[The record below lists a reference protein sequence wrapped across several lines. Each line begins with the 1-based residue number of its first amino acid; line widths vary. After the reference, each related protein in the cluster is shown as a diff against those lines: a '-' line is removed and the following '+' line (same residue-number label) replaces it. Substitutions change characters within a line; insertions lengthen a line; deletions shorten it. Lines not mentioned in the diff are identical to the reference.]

1 MIMNKNTNGFLPNKQ
16 NKYSIRKYT
25 VGTASLLIGAT
36 LVFGAHA
43 EDAKAAEEATVDSHQ
58 TPDAQPEASEAP
70 VTADKATTPVETNE
84 APAPVTAEKVEAPVA
99 EGETTEAETPEA
111 VAPKTEEKSAETA
124 EVTPAVE
131 EKAETTPATDQKEA
145 DKAPTTEE
153 KASEPVVE
161 KAATEPAV
169 APEKA
174 ATSSENAPTTAAP
187 KMDQPE
193 VGTLDGVPTTV
204 DNFNQLASDEEK
216 AEALA
221 NFYAKGTGL
230 STEAAAEKVK
240 SMNID
245 FSTADAQKV
254 LADML
259 VAFANEQDKN
269 KVAATPVSLRSARP
283 MMRMAVA
290 AEQPTGT
297 LITKDNGITNISTT
311 ITDNDKDKDNDGII
325 YPHNYGYID
334 IQTSFDVADSVKS
347 GDTFEIKYNN
357 NMQISDFFENR
368 VTPPAIKNAGG
379 EVIAT
384 GTYDVNTRTMKY
396 TFTDYVDKHNNVK
409 VALDLVAYVERDVVK
424 NAGKYNFE
432 VEVAGAKTTKELD
445 VKYSVPFENKQ
456 LNLYSF
462 YNEYDNVTGQYS
474 QTTYVNTKQQRLI
487 NPKIEIKGYGG
498 EKDKTPES
506 SSAVISKTDTLKI
519 YEVPSNVTLP
529 DSLKPDFTQLTL
541 LSEGKDYTLVYGTD
555 MVTVTLTDKDSTK
568 RYVVYIEGQQDMN
581 SNQPLVQSVTLHG
594 ETSDAKGE
602 YFSHLYSEN
611 FIETTNSSAAGQGE
625 QTYKLG
631 NRVWEDM
638 NDNDVQDIDDKG
650 IANVTV
656 TLKEAG
662 TNKVL
667 QTTTTDK
674 DGYYLFEGLKNGN
687 YIVEF
692 TDPATNGEGKQYIPV
707 KEHVGNKEDDSD
719 SRVVNV
725 TIQDKDDLSID
736 RGFEVAP
743 EPKPATYELGDY
755 VWIDQNNDGMQNS
768 DEVAVKG
775 VKVTLTKSDG
785 STMTT
790 TTDEKGK
797 YLFTGLENG
806 EYTVKFSELPE
817 GYMPTKTQAGGDTK
831 LDSNGLESKVTINNA
846 NDYSV
851 DLGIVKPEPQPEPK
865 PATYELGDYVWI
877 DQNNDGI
884 QNQGEAAVKGVK
896 VTLTKPDGSTMTT
909 TTDENGKYLFTGLEN
924 GEYTVTFSELPE
936 GYVPTKTQA
945 GGNTELDSNGL
956 ESKVTINN
964 ANNYSTD
971 LGIVKPEPQPEP
983 QPATYELGDYVWF
996 DYNKDGIQNKGEAAV
1011 EGVTV
1016 TLTKPDGSTMTTK
1029 TDKDG
1034 KYLFT
1039 GLENGEYT
1047 VTFSELP
1054 EGYEP
1059 TKTQVGDDKLDSNGL
1074 ESKVTIDNANNYSV
1088 DLGIVKPE
1096 VVPPM
1101 EDAKFNLGD
1110 KVWEDLN
1117 KDGIQNSNEPGIS
1130 GVTVTLTKEDGT
1142 TVTAKTDDQGNYKFT
1157 DLPNGKYTVT
1167 FETPDGYEPTKAN
1180 VGDDALDSD
1189 GKTVEVVINNKDDM
1203 TIDSGFH
1210 KPEEVEPPKVEA
1222 TFNLGDKVWED
1233 LNKDGIQ
1240 NSNEPG
1246 IGGVTVTLTK
1256 EDGTTVTAKTD
1267 ENGNY
1272 KFTELPNGKYTV
1284 TFETP
1289 DGYEPTKANV
1299 GDDALDSDGKTVEVV
1314 IDNKDDMTIDSGFHK
1329 PEEVEPPKVEATFNL
1344 GDKVWEDLNKDG
1356 IQNSNEP
1363 GIGGVTVTLTKEDG
1377 TTVTAKTDENG
1388 NYKFTELPNGKYTVT
1403 FETPEGYE
1411 PTKEKVGDYALD
1423 SDGKSVVVV
1432 IDNKDDMTIDSG
1444 FHKPEEVEPPKVEA
1458 TFNLG
1463 DKVWEDLNKDGIQ
1476 NSNEPGIGGVTVTLT
1491 KEDGTTVTAKTDENG
1506 NYKFTELPNGKYTV
1520 TFETP
1525 EGYEPTKE
1533 KVGDYAL
1540 DSDGKSVVVVI
1551 DNKDDM
1557 TIDSGFHKPEEVEP
1571 PKVEATFNL
1580 GDKVWEDLNKDG
1592 IQNSNEPG
1600 IGGVTV
1606 TLTKEDGTT
1615 VTTTTDENGNYKFTE
1630 LPNGEYTVTFE
1641 TPKGY
1646 EATKTNVGD
1655 DALDSDG
1662 QTVKVIINNK
1672 DDMTID
1678 SGFHK
1683 PTPEEPMKPTPE
1695 KPEQP
1700 NNPTPEVPE
1709 QPGQPENPTPEK
1721 PEQPNNPT
1729 PEVPEQPGQPNN
1741 PTPEKPEQPSNP
1753 TPEMPEQPGNPSP
1766 SMPNQP
1772 MNMGTHGEMS
1782 HDKAPKH
1789 EAKSL
1794 PETGETSTNQAPLFG
1809 GLLAALGALFVV
1821 GRRKKQKDQ

>member
-1 MIMNKNTNGFLPNKQ
+1 
-16 NKYSIRKYT
+16 
-25 VGTASLLIGAT
+25 
-36 LVFGAHA
+36 
-43 EDAKAAEEATVDSHQ
+43 
-58 TPDAQPEASEAP
+58 
-70 VTADKATTPVETNE
+70 
-84 APAPVTAEKVEAPVA
+84 
-99 EGETTEAETPEA
+99 
-111 VAPKTEEKSAETA
+111 
-124 EVTPAVE
+124 
-131 EKAETTPATDQKEA
+131 
-145 DKAPTTEE
+145 
-153 KASEPVVE
+153 
-161 KAATEPAV
+161 
-169 APEKA
+169 
-174 ATSSENAPTTAAP
+174 
-187 KMDQPE
+187 
-193 VGTLDGVPTTV
+193 
-204 DNFNQLASDEEK
+204 
-216 AEALA
+216 
-221 NFYAKGTGL
+221 
-230 STEAAAEKVK
+230 
-240 SMNID
+240 
-245 FSTADAQKV
+245 
-254 LADML
+254 
-259 VAFANEQDKN
+259 
-269 KVAATPVSLRSARP
+269 
-283 MMRMAVA
+283 
-290 AEQPTGT
+290 
-297 LITKDNGITNISTT
+297 
-311 ITDNDKDKDNDGII
+311 
-325 YPHNYGYID
+325 
-334 IQTSFDVADSVKS
+334 
-347 GDTFEIKYNN
+347 
-357 NMQISDFFENR
+357 
-368 VTPPAIKNAGG
+368 
-379 EVIAT
+379 
-384 GTYDVNTRTMKY
+384 
-396 TFTDYVDKHNNVK
+396 
-409 VALDLVAYVERDVVK
+409 
-424 NAGKYNFE
+424 
-432 VEVAGAKTTKELD
+432 
-445 VKYSVPFENKQ
+445 
-456 LNLYSF
+456 
-462 YNEYDNVTGQYS
+462 
-474 QTTYVNTKQQRLI
+474 
-487 NPKIEIKGYGG
+487 
-498 EKDKTPES
+498 
-506 SSAVISKTDTLKI
+506 
-519 YEVPSNVTLP
+519 
-529 DSLKPDFTQLTL
+529 
-541 LSEGKDYTLVYGTD
+541 
-555 MVTVTLTDKDSTK
+555 
-568 RYVVYIEGQQDMN
+568 
-581 SNQPLVQSVTLHG
+581 
-594 ETSDAKGE
+594 
-602 YFSHLYSEN
+602 
-611 FIETTNSSAAGQGE
+611 
-625 QTYKLG
+625 
-631 NRVWEDM
+631 
-638 NDNDVQDIDDKG
+638 
-650 IANVTV
+650 
-656 TLKEAG
+656 
-662 TNKVL
+662 
-667 QTTTTDK
+667 
-674 DGYYLFEGLKNGN
+674 
-687 YIVEF
+687 
-692 TDPATNGEGKQYIPV
+692 
-707 KEHVGNKEDDSD
+707 
-719 SRVVNV
+719 
-725 TIQDKDDLSID
+725 
-736 RGFEVAP
+736 
-743 EPKPATYELGDY
+743 
-755 VWIDQNNDGMQNS
+755 
-768 DEVAVKG
+768 
-775 VKVTLTKSDG
+775 
-785 STMTT
+785 
-790 TTDEKGK
+790 
-797 YLFTGLENG
+797 
-806 EYTVKFSELPE
+806 
-817 GYMPTKTQAGGDTK
+817 K

-1256 EDGTTVTAKTD
+1256 EDGTTVT
-1267 ENGNY
+1267 
-1272 KFTELPNGKYTV
+1272 
-1284 TFETP
+1284 
-1289 DGYEPTKANV
+1289 
-1299 GDDALDSDGKTVEVV
+1299 
-1314 IDNKDDMTIDSGFHK
+1314 
-1329 PEEVEPPKVEATFNL
+1329 
-1344 GDKVWEDLNKDG
+1344 
-1356 IQNSNEP
+1356 
-1363 GIGGVTVTLTKEDG
+1363 
-1377 TTVTAKTDENG
+1377 
-1388 NYKFTELPNGKYTVT
+1388 
-1403 FETPEGYE
+1403 
-1411 PTKEKVGDYALD
+1411 
-1423 SDGKSVVVV
+1423 
-1432 IDNKDDMTIDSG
+1432 
-1444 FHKPEEVEPPKVEA
+1444 
-1458 TFNLG
+1458 
-1463 DKVWEDLNKDGIQ
+1463 
-1476 NSNEPGIGGVTVTLT
+1476 
-1491 KEDGTTVTAKTDENG
+1491 
-1506 NYKFTELPNGKYTV
+1506 
-1520 TFETP
+1520 
-1525 EGYEPTKE
+1525 
-1533 KVGDYAL
+1533 
-1540 DSDGKSVVVVI
+1540 
-1551 DNKDDM
+1551 
-1557 TIDSGFHKPEEVEP
+1557 
-1571 PKVEATFNL
+1571 
-1580 GDKVWEDLNKDG
+1580 
-1592 IQNSNEPG
+1592 
-1600 IGGVTV
+1600 
-1606 TLTKEDGTT
+1606 
-1615 VTTTTDENGNYKFTE
+1615 TTTDENGNYKFTE

-1709 QPGQPENPTPEK
+1709 QPGQLENPTPEK

>member
-174 ATSSENAPTTAAP
+174 TTSSENAPTTAAP

-1289 DGYEPTKANV
+1289 
-1299 GDDALDSDGKTVEVV
+1299 
-1314 IDNKDDMTIDSGFHK
+1314 
-1329 PEEVEPPKVEATFNL
+1329 
-1344 GDKVWEDLNKDG
+1344 
-1356 IQNSNEP
+1356 
-1363 GIGGVTVTLTKEDG
+1363 
-1377 TTVTAKTDENG
+1377 
-1388 NYKFTELPNGKYTVT
+1388 
-1403 FETPEGYE
+1403 
-1411 PTKEKVGDYALD
+1411 
-1423 SDGKSVVVV
+1423 
-1432 IDNKDDMTIDSG
+1432 
-1444 FHKPEEVEPPKVEA
+1444 
-1458 TFNLG
+1458 
-1463 DKVWEDLNKDGIQ
+1463 
-1476 NSNEPGIGGVTVTLT
+1476 
-1491 KEDGTTVTAKTDENG
+1491 
-1506 NYKFTELPNGKYTV
+1506 
-1520 TFETP
+1520 

-1782 HDKAPKH
+1782 HDKAPKY

>member
-1 MIMNKNTNGFLPNKQ
+1 
-16 NKYSIRKYT
+16 
-25 VGTASLLIGAT
+25 
-36 LVFGAHA
+36 
-43 EDAKAAEEATVDSHQ
+43 
-58 TPDAQPEASEAP
+58 
-70 VTADKATTPVETNE
+70 
-84 APAPVTAEKVEAPVA
+84 
-99 EGETTEAETPEA
+99 
-111 VAPKTEEKSAETA
+111 
-124 EVTPAVE
+124 
-131 EKAETTPATDQKEA
+131 
-145 DKAPTTEE
+145 
-153 KASEPVVE
+153 
-161 KAATEPAV
+161 
-169 APEKA
+169 
-174 ATSSENAPTTAAP
+174 
-187 KMDQPE
+187 
-193 VGTLDGVPTTV
+193 
-204 DNFNQLASDEEK
+204 
-216 AEALA
+216 
-221 NFYAKGTGL
+221 
-230 STEAAAEKVK
+230 
-240 SMNID
+240 
-245 FSTADAQKV
+245 
-254 LADML
+254 
-259 VAFANEQDKN
+259 
-269 KVAATPVSLRSARP
+269 
-283 MMRMAVA
+283 
-290 AEQPTGT
+290 
-297 LITKDNGITNISTT
+297 
-311 ITDNDKDKDNDGII
+311 
-325 YPHNYGYID
+325 
-334 IQTSFDVADSVKS
+334 
-347 GDTFEIKYNN
+347 
-357 NMQISDFFENR
+357 
-368 VTPPAIKNAGG
+368 
-379 EVIAT
+379 
-384 GTYDVNTRTMKY
+384 
-396 TFTDYVDKHNNVK
+396 
-409 VALDLVAYVERDVVK
+409 
-424 NAGKYNFE
+424 
-432 VEVAGAKTTKELD
+432 
-445 VKYSVPFENKQ
+445 
-456 LNLYSF
+456 
-462 YNEYDNVTGQYS
+462 
-474 QTTYVNTKQQRLI
+474 
-487 NPKIEIKGYGG
+487 
-498 EKDKTPES
+498 
-506 SSAVISKTDTLKI
+506 
-519 YEVPSNVTLP
+519 
-529 DSLKPDFTQLTL
+529 
-541 LSEGKDYTLVYGTD
+541 
-555 MVTVTLTDKDSTK
+555 
-568 RYVVYIEGQQDMN
+568 
-581 SNQPLVQSVTLHG
+581 
-594 ETSDAKGE
+594 
-602 YFSHLYSEN
+602 
-611 FIETTNSSAAGQGE
+611 
-625 QTYKLG
+625 
-631 NRVWEDM
+631 
-638 NDNDVQDIDDKG
+638 
-650 IANVTV
+650 
-656 TLKEAG
+656 
-662 TNKVL
+662 
-667 QTTTTDK
+667 
-674 DGYYLFEGLKNGN
+674 
-687 YIVEF
+687 
-692 TDPATNGEGKQYIPV
+692 
-707 KEHVGNKEDDSD
+707 
-719 SRVVNV
+719 
-725 TIQDKDDLSID
+725 
-736 RGFEVAP
+736 
-743 EPKPATYELGDY
+743 
-755 VWIDQNNDGMQNS
+755 
-768 DEVAVKG
+768 
-775 VKVTLTKSDG
+775 
-785 STMTT
+785 
-790 TTDEKGK
+790 
-797 YLFTGLENG
+797 
-806 EYTVKFSELPE
+806 
-817 GYMPTKTQAGGDTK
+817 
-831 LDSNGLESKVTINNA
+831 
-846 NDYSV
+846 
-851 DLGIVKPEPQPEPK
+851 
-865 PATYELGDYVWI
+865 ELGDYVWI

-1256 EDGTTVTAKTD
+1256 EDGTTVT
-1267 ENGNY
+1267 
-1272 KFTELPNGKYTV
+1272 
-1284 TFETP
+1284 
-1289 DGYEPTKANV
+1289 
-1299 GDDALDSDGKTVEVV
+1299 
-1314 IDNKDDMTIDSGFHK
+1314 
-1329 PEEVEPPKVEATFNL
+1329 
-1344 GDKVWEDLNKDG
+1344 
-1356 IQNSNEP
+1356 
-1363 GIGGVTVTLTKEDG
+1363 
-1377 TTVTAKTDENG
+1377 
-1388 NYKFTELPNGKYTVT
+1388 
-1403 FETPEGYE
+1403 
-1411 PTKEKVGDYALD
+1411 
-1423 SDGKSVVVV
+1423 
-1432 IDNKDDMTIDSG
+1432 
-1444 FHKPEEVEPPKVEA
+1444 
-1458 TFNLG
+1458 
-1463 DKVWEDLNKDGIQ
+1463 
-1476 NSNEPGIGGVTVTLT
+1476 
-1491 KEDGTTVTAKTDENG
+1491 
-1506 NYKFTELPNGKYTV
+1506 
-1520 TFETP
+1520 
-1525 EGYEPTKE
+1525 
-1533 KVGDYAL
+1533 
-1540 DSDGKSVVVVI
+1540 
-1551 DNKDDM
+1551 
-1557 TIDSGFHKPEEVEP
+1557 
-1571 PKVEATFNL
+1571 
-1580 GDKVWEDLNKDG
+1580 
-1592 IQNSNEPG
+1592 
-1600 IGGVTV
+1600 
-1606 TLTKEDGTT
+1606 
-1615 VTTTTDENGNYKFTE
+1615 TTTDENGNYKFTE

>member
-568 RYVVYIEGQQDMN
+568 RYVVYTEGQQDMN

-1256 EDGTTVTAKTD
+1256 EDGTTVT
-1267 ENGNY
+1267 
-1272 KFTELPNGKYTV
+1272 
-1284 TFETP
+1284 
-1289 DGYEPTKANV
+1289 
-1299 GDDALDSDGKTVEVV
+1299 
-1314 IDNKDDMTIDSGFHK
+1314 
-1329 PEEVEPPKVEATFNL
+1329 
-1344 GDKVWEDLNKDG
+1344 
-1356 IQNSNEP
+1356 
-1363 GIGGVTVTLTKEDG
+1363 
-1377 TTVTAKTDENG
+1377 
-1388 NYKFTELPNGKYTVT
+1388 
-1403 FETPEGYE
+1403 
-1411 PTKEKVGDYALD
+1411 
-1423 SDGKSVVVV
+1423 
-1432 IDNKDDMTIDSG
+1432 
-1444 FHKPEEVEPPKVEA
+1444 
-1458 TFNLG
+1458 
-1463 DKVWEDLNKDGIQ
+1463 
-1476 NSNEPGIGGVTVTLT
+1476 
-1491 KEDGTTVTAKTDENG
+1491 
-1506 NYKFTELPNGKYTV
+1506 
-1520 TFETP
+1520 
-1525 EGYEPTKE
+1525 
-1533 KVGDYAL
+1533 
-1540 DSDGKSVVVVI
+1540 
-1551 DNKDDM
+1551 
-1557 TIDSGFHKPEEVEP
+1557 
-1571 PKVEATFNL
+1571 
-1580 GDKVWEDLNKDG
+1580 
-1592 IQNSNEPG
+1592 
-1600 IGGVTV
+1600 
-1606 TLTKEDGTT
+1606 
-1615 VTTTTDENGNYKFTE
+1615 TTTDENGNYKFTE

>member
-541 LSEGKDYTLVYGTD
+541 LSEVKDYTLVYGTD

-568 RYVVYIEGQQDMN
+568 RYVVYTEGQQDMN

-1256 EDGTTVTAKTD
+1256 EDGTTVT
-1267 ENGNY
+1267 
-1272 KFTELPNGKYTV
+1272 
-1284 TFETP
+1284 
-1289 DGYEPTKANV
+1289 
-1299 GDDALDSDGKTVEVV
+1299 
-1314 IDNKDDMTIDSGFHK
+1314 
-1329 PEEVEPPKVEATFNL
+1329 
-1344 GDKVWEDLNKDG
+1344 
-1356 IQNSNEP
+1356 
-1363 GIGGVTVTLTKEDG
+1363 
-1377 TTVTAKTDENG
+1377 
-1388 NYKFTELPNGKYTVT
+1388 
-1403 FETPEGYE
+1403 
-1411 PTKEKVGDYALD
+1411 
-1423 SDGKSVVVV
+1423 
-1432 IDNKDDMTIDSG
+1432 
-1444 FHKPEEVEPPKVEA
+1444 
-1458 TFNLG
+1458 
-1463 DKVWEDLNKDGIQ
+1463 
-1476 NSNEPGIGGVTVTLT
+1476 
-1491 KEDGTTVTAKTDENG
+1491 
-1506 NYKFTELPNGKYTV
+1506 
-1520 TFETP
+1520 
-1525 EGYEPTKE
+1525 
-1533 KVGDYAL
+1533 
-1540 DSDGKSVVVVI
+1540 
-1551 DNKDDM
+1551 
-1557 TIDSGFHKPEEVEP
+1557 
-1571 PKVEATFNL
+1571 
-1580 GDKVWEDLNKDG
+1580 
-1592 IQNSNEPG
+1592 
-1600 IGGVTV
+1600 
-1606 TLTKEDGTT
+1606 
-1615 VTTTTDENGNYKFTE
+1615 TTTDENGNYKFTE

>member
-1 MIMNKNTNGFLPNKQ
+1 
-16 NKYSIRKYT
+16 
-25 VGTASLLIGAT
+25 
-36 LVFGAHA
+36 
-43 EDAKAAEEATVDSHQ
+43 
-58 TPDAQPEASEAP
+58 
-70 VTADKATTPVETNE
+70 
-84 APAPVTAEKVEAPVA
+84 
-99 EGETTEAETPEA
+99 
-111 VAPKTEEKSAETA
+111 
-124 EVTPAVE
+124 
-131 EKAETTPATDQKEA
+131 
-145 DKAPTTEE
+145 
-153 KASEPVVE
+153 
-161 KAATEPAV
+161 
-169 APEKA
+169 
-174 ATSSENAPTTAAP
+174 
-187 KMDQPE
+187 MDQPE

-221 NFYAKGTGL
+221 DFYAKGTGL

-245 FSTADAQKV
+245 FSTADVQKV

-290 AEQPTGT
+290 AEQPSGKM
-297 LITKDNGITNISTT
+297 ITKDNGITNISTT

-396 TFTDYVDKHNNVK
+396 SFTDYVDKHNNVK
-409 VALDLVAYVERDVVK
+409 VGLNLVAYVERDVVK
-424 NAGKYNFE
+424 NEGKYNFE
-432 VEVAGAKTTKELD
+432 VEVAGEKTTKELD

-568 RYVVYIEGQQDMN
+568 RYVVYTEGQQDMN

-775 VKVTLTKSDG
+775 VKVTLTKPDG
-785 STMTT
+785 STLTT

-806 EYTVKFSELPE
+806 DYTVKFSELPE
-817 GYMPTKTQAGGDTK
+817 GYVPTKTQAGGDTK

-877 DQNNDGI
+877 DQNNDGM
-884 QNQGEAAVKGVK
+884 QNSDEVAVKGVK
-896 VTLTKPDGSTMTT
+896 VTLTKPDGSTLTT
-909 TTDENGKYLFTGLEN
+909 TTDEKGKYLFTGLEN
-924 GEYTVTFSELPE
+924 GDYTVKFSELPE

-996 DYNKDGIQNKGEAAV
+996 DYNKDGVQNKGEAAV

-1189 GKTVEVVINNKDDM
+1189 GQTVEVVIN
-1203 TIDSGFH
+1203 
-1210 KPEEVEPPKVEA
+1210 
-1222 TFNLGDKVWED
+1222 
-1233 LNKDGIQ
+1233 
-1240 NSNEPG
+1240 
-1246 IGGVTVTLTK
+1246 
-1256 EDGTTVTAKTD
+1256 
-1267 ENGNY
+1267 
-1272 KFTELPNGKYTV
+1272 
-1284 TFETP
+1284 
-1289 DGYEPTKANV
+1289 
-1299 GDDALDSDGKTVEVV
+1299 
-1314 IDNKDDMTIDSGFHK
+1314 
-1329 PEEVEPPKVEATFNL
+1329 
-1344 GDKVWEDLNKDG
+1344 
-1356 IQNSNEP
+1356 
-1363 GIGGVTVTLTKEDG
+1363 
-1377 TTVTAKTDENG
+1377 
-1388 NYKFTELPNGKYTVT
+1388 
-1403 FETPEGYE
+1403 
-1411 PTKEKVGDYALD
+1411 
-1423 SDGKSVVVV
+1423 
-1432 IDNKDDMTIDSG
+1432 
-1444 FHKPEEVEPPKVEA
+1444 
-1458 TFNLG
+1458 
-1463 DKVWEDLNKDGIQ
+1463 
-1476 NSNEPGIGGVTVTLT
+1476 
-1491 KEDGTTVTAKTDENG
+1491 
-1506 NYKFTELPNGKYTV
+1506 
-1520 TFETP
+1520 
-1525 EGYEPTKE
+1525 
-1533 KVGDYAL
+1533 
-1540 DSDGKSVVVVI
+1540 
-1551 DNKDDM
+1551 NKDDM

-1630 LPNGEYTVTFE
+1630 LPNGKYTVTFE
-1641 TPKGY
+1641 TPEGY
-1646 EATKTNVGD
+1646 EPTKEKVGD
-1655 DALDSDG
+1655 YA
-1662 QTVKVIINNK
+1662 
-1672 DDMTID
+1672 
-1678 SGFHK
+1678 
-1683 PTPEEPMKPTPE
+1683 
-1695 KPEQP
+1695 
-1700 NNPTPEVPE
+1700 
-1709 QPGQPENPTPEK
+1709 
-1721 PEQPNNPT
+1721 
-1729 PEVPEQPGQPNN
+1729 
-1741 PTPEKPEQPSNP
+1741 
-1753 TPEMPEQPGNPSP
+1753 
-1766 SMPNQP
+1766 
-1772 MNMGTHGEMS
+1772 
-1782 HDKAPKH
+1782 
-1789 EAKSL
+1789 
-1794 PETGETSTNQAPLFG
+1794 
-1809 GLLAALGALFVV
+1809 
-1821 GRRKKQKDQ
+1821 

>member
-1 MIMNKNTNGFLPNKQ
+1 MADLYAENTGV
-16 NKYSIRKYT
+16 S
-25 VGTASLLIGAT
+25 
-36 LVFGAHA
+36 
-43 EDAKAAEEATVDSHQ
+43 AEE
-58 TPDAQPEASEAP
+58 
-70 VTADKATTPVETNE
+70 
-84 APAPVTAEKVEAPVA
+84 
-99 EGETTEAETPEA
+99 
-111 VAPKTEEKSAETA
+111 
-124 EVTPAVE
+124 
-131 EKAETTPATDQKEA
+131 
-145 DKAPTTEE
+145 
-153 KASEPVVE
+153 
-161 KAATEPAV
+161 
-169 APEKA
+169 
-174 ATSSENAPTTAAP
+174 
-187 KMDQPE
+187 
-193 VGTLDGVPTTV
+193 
-204 DNFNQLASDEEK
+204 
-216 AEALA
+216 
-221 NFYAKGTGL
+221 
-230 STEAAAEKVK
+230 AAEKVK
-240 SMNID
+240 AMNID
-245 FSTADAQKV
+245 YSTADTQKV

-269 KVAATPVSLRSARP
+269 KVEATPVSLRSARP

-290 AEQPTGT
+290 AEQPSGT

-311 ITDNDKDKDNDGII
+311 MTDNDKETDNDGII
-325 YPHNYGYID
+325 YPHDYGYVD
-334 IQTSFDVADSVKS
+334 VQTSFNVADSVKS
-347 GDTFEIKYNN
+347 GDTFEIKYNEN
-357 NMQISDFFENR
+357 LQISDFFENR

-409 VALDLVAYVERDVVK
+409 VSLNLIAYVERDVVK
-424 NAGKYNFE
+424 SEGKYNFE
-432 VEVAGAKTTKELD
+432 VNVAGEKTTKELD
-445 VKYSVPFENKQ
+445 VKYQGLFEQRQ
-456 LNLYSF
+456 LNLNSF
-462 YNEYDNVTGQYS
+462 YDEYDNVTGKYS

-568 RYVVYIEGQQDMN
+568 RYVVYTEGQQDMN

-594 ETSDAKGE
+594 ETSDANGE
-602 YFSHLYSEN
+602 YLSHVYSEN

-638 NDNDVQDIDDKG
+638 NDNDVQDINDKG

-656 TLKEAG
+656 TLKEPG

-755 VWIDQNNDGMQNS
+755 VWID
-768 DEVAVKG
+768 
-775 VKVTLTKSDG
+775 
-785 STMTT
+785 
-790 TTDEKGK
+790 
-797 YLFTGLENG
+797 Y
-806 EYTVKFSELPE
+806 
-817 GYMPTKTQAGGDTK
+817 
-831 LDSNGLESKVTINNA
+831 
-846 NDYSV
+846 
-851 DLGIVKPEPQPEPK
+851 
-865 PATYELGDYVWI
+865 
-877 DQNNDGI
+877 NNDGI
-884 QNQGEAAVKGVK
+884 QNKGEAPVAGVK
-896 VTLTKPDGSTMTT
+896 VTLTKP
-909 TTDENGKYLFTGLEN
+909 N
-924 GEYTVTFSELPE
+924 GETLETV
-936 GYVPTKTQA
+936 
-945 GGNTELDSNGL
+945 
-956 ESKVTINN
+956 
-964 ANNYSTD
+964 
-971 LGIVKPEPQPEP
+971 
-983 QPATYELGDYVWF
+983 
-996 DYNKDGIQNKGEAAV
+996 
-1011 EGVTV
+1011 
-1016 TLTKPDGSTMTTK
+1016 

-1047 VTFSELP
+1047 VKFSELP

-1096 VVPPM
+1096 PQPEPKPATYELGDYVWIDSNKDGIQNSNEIAVEGVKVTLTKQDGSTMTTTTDKDGKYLFTGLENGTYTVTFSELPEGYTPTETQVGDAQLDSNGLESKVTINNANDYSVDLGLVQPEEVEPPKV
-1101 EDAKFNLGD
+1101 EATFNLGD

-1117 KDGIQNSNEPGIS
+1117 KDGIQNSNEPGIG
-1130 GVTVTLTKEDGT
+1130 GVTVTLTKEDGS

-1157 DLPNGKYTVT
+1157 ELPNGKYTVT
-1167 FETPDGYEPTKAN
+1167 FETPEGYEPTTEK
-1180 VGDDALDSD
+1180 VGDHALDSD
-1189 GKTVEVVINNKDDM
+1189 GQKVEVVINNKDDM

-1256 EDGTTVTAKTD
+1256 EDGSTVTAT
-1267 ENGNY
+1267 
-1272 KFTELPNGKYTV
+1272 
-1284 TFETP
+1284 
-1289 DGYEPTKANV
+1289 
-1299 GDDALDSDGKTVEVV
+1299 
-1314 IDNKDDMTIDSGFHK
+1314 
-1329 PEEVEPPKVEATFNL
+1329 
-1344 GDKVWEDLNKDG
+1344 
-1356 IQNSNEP
+1356 
-1363 GIGGVTVTLTKEDG
+1363 
-1377 TTVTAKTDENG
+1377 TDENG

-1423 SDGKSVVVV
+1423 SDG
-1432 IDNKDDMTIDSG
+1432 
-1444 FHKPEEVEPPKVEA
+1444 
-1458 TFNLG
+1458 
-1463 DKVWEDLNKDGIQ
+1463 Q
-1476 NSNEPGIGGVTVTLT
+1476 
-1491 KEDGTTVTAKTDENG
+1491 
-1506 NYKFTELPNGKYTV
+1506 
-1520 TFETP
+1520 
-1525 EGYEPTKE
+1525 
-1533 KVGDYAL
+1533 
-1540 DSDGKSVVVVI
+1540 SVVVVI

-1729 PEVPEQPGQPNN
+1729 PEVPEQPGQPEN
-1741 PTPEKPEQPSNP
+1741 PTPEKPEQPNNP

-1772 MNMGTHGEMS
+1772 MNMGAHGEMS

-1789 EAKSL
+1789 EAKAL

>member
-1 MIMNKNTNGFLPNKQ
+1 
-16 NKYSIRKYT
+16 
-25 VGTASLLIGAT
+25 
-36 LVFGAHA
+36 
-43 EDAKAAEEATVDSHQ
+43 
-58 TPDAQPEASEAP
+58 
-70 VTADKATTPVETNE
+70 
-84 APAPVTAEKVEAPVA
+84 
-99 EGETTEAETPEA
+99 
-111 VAPKTEEKSAETA
+111 
-124 EVTPAVE
+124 
-131 EKAETTPATDQKEA
+131 
-145 DKAPTTEE
+145 
-153 KASEPVVE
+153 
-161 KAATEPAV
+161 
-169 APEKA
+169 
-174 ATSSENAPTTAAP
+174 
-187 KMDQPE
+187 
-193 VGTLDGVPTTV
+193 
-204 DNFNQLASDEEK
+204 
-216 AEALA
+216 
-221 NFYAKGTGL
+221 
-230 STEAAAEKVK
+230 
-240 SMNID
+240 
-245 FSTADAQKV
+245 
-254 LADML
+254 
-259 VAFANEQDKN
+259 
-269 KVAATPVSLRSARP
+269 
-283 MMRMAVA
+283 
-290 AEQPTGT
+290 
-297 LITKDNGITNISTT
+297 
-311 ITDNDKDKDNDGII
+311 
-325 YPHNYGYID
+325 
-334 IQTSFDVADSVKS
+334 
-347 GDTFEIKYNN
+347 
-357 NMQISDFFENR
+357 
-368 VTPPAIKNAGG
+368 
-379 EVIAT
+379 
-384 GTYDVNTRTMKY
+384 
-396 TFTDYVDKHNNVK
+396 
-409 VALDLVAYVERDVVK
+409 
-424 NAGKYNFE
+424 
-432 VEVAGAKTTKELD
+432 
-445 VKYSVPFENKQ
+445 
-456 LNLYSF
+456 
-462 YNEYDNVTGQYS
+462 
-474 QTTYVNTKQQRLI
+474 
-487 NPKIEIKGYGG
+487 
-498 EKDKTPES
+498 
-506 SSAVISKTDTLKI
+506 
-519 YEVPSNVTLP
+519 
-529 DSLKPDFTQLTL
+529 
-541 LSEGKDYTLVYGTD
+541 
-555 MVTVTLTDKDSTK
+555 
-568 RYVVYIEGQQDMN
+568 
-581 SNQPLVQSVTLHG
+581 
-594 ETSDAKGE
+594 
-602 YFSHLYSEN
+602 
-611 FIETTNSSAAGQGE
+611 
-625 QTYKLG
+625 
-631 NRVWEDM
+631 
-638 NDNDVQDIDDKG
+638 
-650 IANVTV
+650 
-656 TLKEAG
+656 
-662 TNKVL
+662 
-667 QTTTTDK
+667 
-674 DGYYLFEGLKNGN
+674 
-687 YIVEF
+687 
-692 TDPATNGEGKQYIPV
+692 
-707 KEHVGNKEDDSD
+707 
-719 SRVVNV
+719 
-725 TIQDKDDLSID
+725 
-736 RGFEVAP
+736 
-743 EPKPATYELGDY
+743 
-755 VWIDQNNDGMQNS
+755 
-768 DEVAVKG
+768 
-775 VKVTLTKSDG
+775 
-785 STMTT
+785 
-790 TTDEKGK
+790 
-797 YLFTGLENG
+797 
-806 EYTVKFSELPE
+806 
-817 GYMPTKTQAGGDTK
+817 
-831 LDSNGLESKVTINNA
+831 
-846 NDYSV
+846 
-851 DLGIVKPEPQPEPK
+851 
-865 PATYELGDYVWI
+865 
-877 DQNNDGI
+877 I

-1256 EDGTTVTAKTD
+1256 EDGTTVT
-1267 ENGNY
+1267 
-1272 KFTELPNGKYTV
+1272 
-1284 TFETP
+1284 
-1289 DGYEPTKANV
+1289 
-1299 GDDALDSDGKTVEVV
+1299 
-1314 IDNKDDMTIDSGFHK
+1314 
-1329 PEEVEPPKVEATFNL
+1329 
-1344 GDKVWEDLNKDG
+1344 
-1356 IQNSNEP
+1356 
-1363 GIGGVTVTLTKEDG
+1363 
-1377 TTVTAKTDENG
+1377 
-1388 NYKFTELPNGKYTVT
+1388 
-1403 FETPEGYE
+1403 
-1411 PTKEKVGDYALD
+1411 
-1423 SDGKSVVVV
+1423 
-1432 IDNKDDMTIDSG
+1432 
-1444 FHKPEEVEPPKVEA
+1444 
-1458 TFNLG
+1458 
-1463 DKVWEDLNKDGIQ
+1463 
-1476 NSNEPGIGGVTVTLT
+1476 
-1491 KEDGTTVTAKTDENG
+1491 
-1506 NYKFTELPNGKYTV
+1506 
-1520 TFETP
+1520 
-1525 EGYEPTKE
+1525 
-1533 KVGDYAL
+1533 
-1540 DSDGKSVVVVI
+1540 
-1551 DNKDDM
+1551 
-1557 TIDSGFHKPEEVEP
+1557 
-1571 PKVEATFNL
+1571 
-1580 GDKVWEDLNKDG
+1580 
-1592 IQNSNEPG
+1592 
-1600 IGGVTV
+1600 
-1606 TLTKEDGTT
+1606 
-1615 VTTTTDENGNYKFTE
+1615 TTTDENGNYKFTE

>member
-84 APAPVTAEKVEAPVA
+84 SPAPVTAEKVEAPVA

-568 RYVVYIEGQQDMN
+568 RYVVYTEGQQDMN

-736 RGFEVAP
+736 RGFEVA
-743 EPKPATYELGDY
+743 
-755 VWIDQNNDGMQNS
+755 
-768 DEVAVKG
+768 
-775 VKVTLTKSDG
+775 
-785 STMTT
+785 
-790 TTDEKGK
+790 
-797 YLFTGLENG
+797 
-806 EYTVKFSELPE
+806 
-817 GYMPTKTQAGGDTK
+817 
-831 LDSNGLESKVTINNA
+831 
-846 NDYSV
+846 
-851 DLGIVKPEPQPEPK
+851 PEPK

-1117 KDGIQNSNEPGIS
+1117 KDGIQNSNEPGI
-1130 GVTVTLTKEDGT
+1130 
-1142 TVTAKTDDQGNYKFT
+1142 
-1157 DLPNGKYTVT
+1157 
-1167 FETPDGYEPTKAN
+1167 
-1180 VGDDALDSD
+1180 
-1189 GKTVEVVINNKDDM
+1189 
-1203 TIDSGFH
+1203 
-1210 KPEEVEPPKVEA
+1210 
-1222 TFNLGDKVWED
+1222 
-1233 LNKDGIQ
+1233 
-1240 NSNEPG
+1240 
-1246 IGGVTVTLTK
+1246 
-1256 EDGTTVTAKTD
+1256 
-1267 ENGNY
+1267 
-1272 KFTELPNGKYTV
+1272 
-1284 TFETP
+1284 
-1289 DGYEPTKANV
+1289 
-1299 GDDALDSDGKTVEVV
+1299 
-1314 IDNKDDMTIDSGFHK
+1314 
-1329 PEEVEPPKVEATFNL
+1329 
-1344 GDKVWEDLNKDG
+1344 
-1356 IQNSNEP
+1356 
-1363 GIGGVTVTLTKEDG
+1363 
-1377 TTVTAKTDENG
+1377 
-1388 NYKFTELPNGKYTVT
+1388 
-1403 FETPEGYE
+1403 
-1411 PTKEKVGDYALD
+1411 
-1423 SDGKSVVVV
+1423 
-1432 IDNKDDMTIDSG
+1432 
-1444 FHKPEEVEPPKVEA
+1444 
-1458 TFNLG
+1458 
-1463 DKVWEDLNKDGIQ
+1463 
-1476 NSNEPGIGGVTVTLT
+1476 
-1491 KEDGTTVTAKTDENG
+1491 
-1506 NYKFTELPNGKYTV
+1506 
-1520 TFETP
+1520 
-1525 EGYEPTKE
+1525 
-1533 KVGDYAL
+1533 
-1540 DSDGKSVVVVI
+1540 
-1551 DNKDDM
+1551 
-1557 TIDSGFHKPEEVEP
+1557 
-1571 PKVEATFNL
+1571 
-1580 GDKVWEDLNKDG
+1580 
-1592 IQNSNEPG
+1592 
-1600 IGGVTV
+1600 GGVTV

>member
-1 MIMNKNTNGFLPNKQ
+1 
-16 NKYSIRKYT
+16 
-25 VGTASLLIGAT
+25 
-36 LVFGAHA
+36 
-43 EDAKAAEEATVDSHQ
+43 
-58 TPDAQPEASEAP
+58 
-70 VTADKATTPVETNE
+70 
-84 APAPVTAEKVEAPVA
+84 
-99 EGETTEAETPEA
+99 
-111 VAPKTEEKSAETA
+111 
-124 EVTPAVE
+124 
-131 EKAETTPATDQKEA
+131 
-145 DKAPTTEE
+145 
-153 KASEPVVE
+153 
-161 KAATEPAV
+161 
-169 APEKA
+169 
-174 ATSSENAPTTAAP
+174 
-187 KMDQPE
+187 
-193 VGTLDGVPTTV
+193 
-204 DNFNQLASDEEK
+204 
-216 AEALA
+216 
-221 NFYAKGTGL
+221 
-230 STEAAAEKVK
+230 
-240 SMNID
+240 
-245 FSTADAQKV
+245 
-254 LADML
+254 
-259 VAFANEQDKN
+259 
-269 KVAATPVSLRSARP
+269 
-283 MMRMAVA
+283 
-290 AEQPTGT
+290 
-297 LITKDNGITNISTT
+297 
-311 ITDNDKDKDNDGII
+311 
-325 YPHNYGYID
+325 
-334 IQTSFDVADSVKS
+334 
-347 GDTFEIKYNN
+347 
-357 NMQISDFFENR
+357 
-368 VTPPAIKNAGG
+368 
-379 EVIAT
+379 
-384 GTYDVNTRTMKY
+384 
-396 TFTDYVDKHNNVK
+396 
-409 VALDLVAYVERDVVK
+409 
-424 NAGKYNFE
+424 
-432 VEVAGAKTTKELD
+432 
-445 VKYSVPFENKQ
+445 
-456 LNLYSF
+456 
-462 YNEYDNVTGQYS
+462 
-474 QTTYVNTKQQRLI
+474 
-487 NPKIEIKGYGG
+487 
-498 EKDKTPES
+498 
-506 SSAVISKTDTLKI
+506 
-519 YEVPSNVTLP
+519 
-529 DSLKPDFTQLTL
+529 
-541 LSEGKDYTLVYGTD
+541 
-555 MVTVTLTDKDSTK
+555 
-568 RYVVYIEGQQDMN
+568 
-581 SNQPLVQSVTLHG
+581 
-594 ETSDAKGE
+594 
-602 YFSHLYSEN
+602 
-611 FIETTNSSAAGQGE
+611 
-625 QTYKLG
+625 
-631 NRVWEDM
+631 
-638 NDNDVQDIDDKG
+638 
-650 IANVTV
+650 
-656 TLKEAG
+656 
-662 TNKVL
+662 
-667 QTTTTDK
+667 
-674 DGYYLFEGLKNGN
+674 
-687 YIVEF
+687 
-692 TDPATNGEGKQYIPV
+692 
-707 KEHVGNKEDDSD
+707 
-719 SRVVNV
+719 
-725 TIQDKDDLSID
+725 
-736 RGFEVAP
+736 
-743 EPKPATYELGDY
+743 
-755 VWIDQNNDGMQNS
+755 
-768 DEVAVKG
+768 
-775 VKVTLTKSDG
+775 
-785 STMTT
+785 
-790 TTDEKGK
+790 
-797 YLFTGLENG
+797 
-806 EYTVKFSELPE
+806 
-817 GYMPTKTQAGGDTK
+817 
-831 LDSNGLESKVTINNA
+831 
-846 NDYSV
+846 
-851 DLGIVKPEPQPEPK
+851 
-865 PATYELGDYVWI
+865 
-877 DQNNDGI
+877 I

-1272 KFTELPNGKYTV
+1272 KFTELPNG
-1284 TFETP
+1284 
-1289 DGYEPTKANV
+1289 
-1299 GDDALDSDGKTVEVV
+1299 
-1314 IDNKDDMTIDSGFHK
+1314 
-1329 PEEVEPPKVEATFNL
+1329 
-1344 GDKVWEDLNKDG
+1344 
-1356 IQNSNEP
+1356 
-1363 GIGGVTVTLTKEDG
+1363 
-1377 TTVTAKTDENG
+1377 
-1388 NYKFTELPNGKYTVT
+1388 
-1403 FETPEGYE
+1403 
-1411 PTKEKVGDYALD
+1411 
-1423 SDGKSVVVV
+1423 
-1432 IDNKDDMTIDSG
+1432 
-1444 FHKPEEVEPPKVEA
+1444 
-1458 TFNLG
+1458 
-1463 DKVWEDLNKDGIQ
+1463 
-1476 NSNEPGIGGVTVTLT
+1476 
-1491 KEDGTTVTAKTDENG
+1491 
-1506 NYKFTELPNGKYTV
+1506 
-1520 TFETP
+1520 
-1525 EGYEPTKE
+1525 
-1533 KVGDYAL
+1533 
-1540 DSDGKSVVVVI
+1540 
-1551 DNKDDM
+1551 
-1557 TIDSGFHKPEEVEP
+1557 
-1571 PKVEATFNL
+1571 
-1580 GDKVWEDLNKDG
+1580 
-1592 IQNSNEPG
+1592 
-1600 IGGVTV
+1600 
-1606 TLTKEDGTT
+1606 
-1615 VTTTTDENGNYKFTE
+1615 
-1630 LPNGEYTVTFE
+1630 EYTVTFE

>member
-568 RYVVYIEGQQDMN
+568 RYVVYTEGQQDMN

-662 TNKVL
+662 TNKVF

-1180 VGDDALDSD
+1180 VGDAALDSD

-1246 IGGVTVTLTK
+1246 IGGV
-1256 EDGTTVTAKTD
+1256 
-1267 ENGNY
+1267 
-1272 KFTELPNGKYTV
+1272 
-1284 TFETP
+1284 
-1289 DGYEPTKANV
+1289 
-1299 GDDALDSDGKTVEVV
+1299 
-1314 IDNKDDMTIDSGFHK
+1314 I
-1329 PEEVEPPKVEATFNL
+1329 
-1344 GDKVWEDLNKDG
+1344 
-1356 IQNSNEP
+1356 
-1363 GIGGVTVTLTKEDG
+1363 
-1377 TTVTAKTDENG
+1377 
-1388 NYKFTELPNGKYTVT
+1388 
-1403 FETPEGYE
+1403 
-1411 PTKEKVGDYALD
+1411 
-1423 SDGKSVVVV
+1423 
-1432 IDNKDDMTIDSG
+1432 
-1444 FHKPEEVEPPKVEA
+1444 
-1458 TFNLG
+1458 
-1463 DKVWEDLNKDGIQ
+1463 
-1476 NSNEPGIGGVTVTLT
+1476 
-1491 KEDGTTVTAKTDENG
+1491 
-1506 NYKFTELPNGKYTV
+1506 
-1520 TFETP
+1520 
-1525 EGYEPTKE
+1525 
-1533 KVGDYAL
+1533 
-1540 DSDGKSVVVVI
+1540 
-1551 DNKDDM
+1551 
-1557 TIDSGFHKPEEVEP
+1557 
-1571 PKVEATFNL
+1571 
-1580 GDKVWEDLNKDG
+1580 
-1592 IQNSNEPG
+1592 
-1600 IGGVTV
+1600 V